1 MKEHQDLMQH
11 LEDARAQDA
20 KVLAIWSAAQSEK
33 VERYSAEKG
42 RVVTIPAPEYANP
55 KEIRESIRQD
65 ILDGVPV
72 IHLPAAVVTK
82 SGLKIEAFKTIGN
95 IVDKIVD
102 YPFLVEALDPVFSVP
117 EGVKIYRNHGT
128 TGKYWALS
136 GSSLVECI
144 DESGHAVRF
153 TSSTEGYKAKQAR
166 LQREEEERQRQA
178 ELERMQREEE
188 AEQARQ
194 ESQLGIL
201 KALPTD
207 KFNKLMKL
215 LNG

>member
-1 MKEHQDLMQH
+1 MTEHNLMKN
-11 LEDARAQDA
+11 LEDARAADA

-33 VERYSAEKG
+33 AERYNAAKG
-42 RVVTIPAPEYANP
+42 RLVTIPAPEYANP

-72 IHLPAAVVTK
+72 IHLPAAVIGK
-82 SGLKIEAFKTIGN
+82 NGLKVEAFKTVGN
-95 IVDKIVD
+95 ILDKIVD
-102 YPFLVEALDPVFSVP
+102 YPFLVESKDPVFPVP
-117 EGVKIYRNHGT
+117 EGVKIYQNNGS